1 MSPSANDTGV
11 ALPLGTEGRVLGLL
25 YLFAGK
31 ARSGDIAAE
40 LQLLYPEFQIVLE
53 EYDVLRGGPP
63 A

>member
-1 MSPSANDTGV
+1 M
-11 ALPLGTEGRVLGLL
+11 GTEGRVLGLL

-40 LQLLYPEFQIVLE
+40 LQLLDPEFQIVLE